1 MQFPWIQDGHKIF
14 RLVLPVQFVLAIAIG
29 FYTGELLPAFMFG
42 IPIIALPLFFSF
54 TQPDSSLS
62 RITIAIASQLM
73 TALHIDQAY
82 GLIEWHFEIF
92 ALLAMLVVFR
102 DWIVIAVATAVVAVH
117 HVGFFVLQSQGVD
130 VMIFED
136 GHLSFPILIMHALF
150 AVAECAALMFVAK
163 RSFDEGMNAFAL
175 SNAVS
180 KVLAQQGR
188 IDLTVEVA
196 DSEGT
201 RQFANL
207 LAQMK
212 NLAVDARRL
221 TDEVASASEHIQGA
235 TSELS
240 HTSAEAANEVSSVSS
255 ASEEIAAT
263 MQMTTERTQLAND
276 NTSQASALT
285 SESKAAINGTAESI
299 ASLKSMLTKAAATNA
314 ELNERCANISDAMRS
329 ITAVAEQ
336 TNLLALNAAIESAR
350 AGEHG
355 RGFAVVA
362 DEVRTLAIR
371 SKESADE
378 ITTITEKLVISTAS
392 SVEQMQSCITLV
404 DKAVEDSSSASGAM
418 TEIETQITTASENMA
433 EIASSAVEQEA
444 ASQSIASSTAKMHE
458 LSQNE
463 AATAARLEQQVLA
476 LSNLCKDMQQA
487 VMKFTV

>member
-1 MQFPWIQDGHKIF
+1 MQFPWIQDGQKLF
-14 RLVLPVQFVLAIAIG
+14 RLVLPVQLVLAIAIG
-29 FYTGELLPAFMFG
+29 FYTGELLPAF
-42 IPIIALPLFFSF
+42 IIGVPTVALPLFLSV

-62 RITIAIASQLM
+62 RICIGIAVQLM
-73 TALHIDQAY
+73 TALHINQAY

-102 DWIVIAVATAVVAVH
+102 DWIVIGVSTAVVAIH
-117 HVGFFVLQSQGVD
+117 HVGFFILQSQGVG
-130 VMIFED
+130 VTIFED

-150 AVAECAALMFVAK
+150 AVSECAALMFVAK
-163 RSFDEGMNAFAL
+163 RSYDEGMNAFAL
-175 SNAVS
+175 SNTVDR
-180 KVLAQQGR
+180 VLAQQGR
-188 IDLTVEVA
+188 IDLTVDVA
-196 DSEGT
+196 QSEGT
-201 RQFANL
+201 KQFANL
-207 LAQMK
+207 LSQMK
-212 NLAVDARRL
+212 TLAVDANRL
-221 TDEVASASEHIQGA
+221 TNEVASASQQIQGA

-240 HTSAEAANEVSSVSS
+240 NTSAQAANEVSSVSS
-255 ASEEIAAT
+255 ASEEIAAS
-263 MQMTTERTQLAND
+263 MQLTSERTQLAND
-276 NTSQASALT
+276 KTSQASSLT
-285 SESKAAINGTAESI
+285 SESKAAIDATAGSI
-299 ASLKSMLTKAAATNA
+299 ASLKSMLTKAAQTNA

-378 ITTITEKLVISTAS
+378 ITAITEKLVVSTAS

-404 DKAVEDSSSASGAM
+404 DNAVDNSSSASAAM
-418 TEIETQITTASENMA
+418 TEIESQITAASDNMA

-444 ASQSIASSTAKMHE
+444 ASQSIAASTAKMQE
-458 LSQNE
+458 LSQEE
-463 AATAARLEQQVLA
+463 ASTAARLEQQVVQLT
-476 LSNLCKDMQQA
+476 NLCKDMQQA